1 MKKIIIN
8 VMGILSV
15 VTMLIMVV
23 VKVGWTDKVDNQVSD
38 SSDSDKVN
46 EIKGSENSLASMC
59 ERIGHLSENLSDNR
73 PQNAYISCEP
83 DNSSKNN
90 RRQFD
95 ESLLEDSFSDDDPT
109 DYPSKDL
116 LDSKDDGNNGLIII
130 ERVGEYK
137 KAKPPDIIE

>member
-8 VMGILSV
+8 ALGILSV

-23 VKVGWTDKVDNQVSD
+23 VKVGWTDKVENQVSD
-38 SSDSDKVN
+38 SSDKVN
-46 EIKGSENSLASMC
+46 ESKGSENSLASMC

-73 PQNAYISCEP
+73 PQNSYISCEP

-95 ESLLEDSFSDDDPT
+95 ESLLEDSFSDDPT

-116 LDSKDDGNNGLIII
+116 LDSKDDGNNGLVII
-130 ERVGEYK
+130 EHVGEYK